1 MRMKAEDKAKWLEAL
16 RSGEYKQTDNT
27 LCNGTAY
34 CCLGVLETILDGD
47 VERSGD
53 NTPLTSPTCNFL
65 VRHDIEVELRKP
77 RDGNDPT
84 YGTIFPLLD
93 FSGVFAKL
101 MEMNDDLELDDDGEI
116 LYGAHVNTFK
126 DIANYIEK
134 NVEVYD

>member
-34 CCLGVLETILDGD
+34 CCLGVLEVALDGK
-47 VERSGD
+47 VEKDPSG
-53 NTPLTSPTCNFL
+53 TALGCPTIDFL
-65 VRHDIEVELRKP
+65 ARHSIEIELRAPKYWV
-77 RDGNDPT
+77 PT
-84 YGTIFPLLD
+84 EFPAYDYHGT
-93 FSGVFAKL
+93 FARL
-101 MEMNDDLELDDDGEI
+101 IEMNDALELDDDGEEI
-116 LYGAHVNTFK
+116 YGAHVNTFL